1 MARPKDLE
9 RKKEILTSTLK
20 VFRKHGGWDLSLNEI
35 ARQLR
40 TSTRMLVHHFET
52 KENLIKECK
61 RSLEDRL
68 HHELSS
74 APPQKNWKKSVCDVW
89 AASLERPY
97 RDDRRLRLMSNL
109 QSPQK
114 NQNNKDNEQVIRSLR
129 ELLPSRLQKF
139 AEDVFI
145 YASGLELYVLSGGTP
160 ERAIKNLQHYLQR
173 LENQAPR
180 SPTGGPFGPRQ
191 KISSNI

>member
-9 RKKEILTSTLK
+9 RKKEILNSTLK

-35 ARQLR
+35 ARQLH

-74 APPQKNWKKSVCDVW
+74 APPQKNWKRLVCDVW

-114 NQNNKDNEQVIRSLR
+114 SQSTKENEKVIRSLR
-129 ELLPSRLQKF
+129 ELLPSHLQKF

-145 YASGLELYVLSGGTP
+145 YALGLELYVLSGGAP
-160 ERAIKNLQHYLQR
+160 EHAIKSLQHYLQR
-173 LENQAPR
+173 LDGQPPR
-180 SPTGGPFGPRQ
+180 SPSGGSFKPRQ
-191 KISSNI
+191 GARSNI